1 RRHRAGSRMRARGT
15 FWGLVRSPGPRSF
28 TPAATDSVPRS
39 NEDVKPEL
47 VYVARRLCN
56 RDAVGLAVRLVAA
69 LVGSRP
75 KTQAPW
81 WSIADPD
88 LGDRFMRCRT
98 VVLGGAVILTLAACR
113 KDGRR
118 ELGSDP
124 KARESYSLGY
134 KLGST
139 LKSQDVVLDLE
150 WYIRGLREGVAGAAS
165 QVKPEELRSAVVEL
179 RQKAMDAQKAG
190 LTEDGDK
197 HRAAGEAFLDQNKRR
212 DGVRVLPSGLQLKVL
227 KEGTGKTKPTATDIV
242 VVKYRG
248 TLVDGTEFASTE
260 KKKKNGVIALDRAIP
275 AWREAL
281 P

>member
-1 RRHRAGSRMRARGT
+1 
-15 FWGLVRSPGPRSF
+15 
-28 TPAATDSVPRS
+28 
-39 NEDVKPEL
+39 
-47 VYVARRLCN
+47 
-56 RDAVGLAVRLVAA
+56 
-69 LVGSRP
+69 
-75 KTQAPW
+75 
-81 WSIADPD
+81 
-88 LGDRFMRCRT
+88 MRCRT

-113 KDGRR
+113 KHEPR

-139 LKSQDVVLDLE
+139 LKSQNVVLDLE
-150 WYIRGLREGVAGAAS
+150 WYIRGLREGRAGTAS

-179 RQKAMDAQKAG
+179 RNKALAAQKAG
-190 LTEDGDK
+190 FKEASEK
-197 HRAAGEAFLDQNKRR
+197 NRAAGEAFLEQNKHR

-227 KEGTGKTKPTATDIV
+227 KEGAGKTKPTATDIV

-260 KKKKNGVIALDRAIP
+260 KKNKNGVIALEKAIP

-281 P
+281 PLMTEGSKWQVVAPPALAYGSDGGPGIGPDSTLVFEVELLGFRSASPLQASSARSR